1 MHRLILPDP
10 RKNIALAFQDV
21 PEARAWLAKQ
31 PRAHSQQTLAA
42 LALQVEAIDG
52 SASDDPALAV
62 ELLGLLRTAAVPL
75 QEHIEPRFVRKALP
89 LPADDHR
96 AFELVARFWYR
107 LGVAY
112 LRRYEELGIRGRSLA
127 LNRAAC
133 ALRLAAHSHFLAAYE
148 CPPALDRL
156 LLGLLALAT
165 HDDVLTRPLPDKDF
179 PHLGDATVAGHLAWA
194 FLLRL
199 IDPYRLT
206 APQLAVANRAF
217 SRWREL
223 AEFRSKPV
231 TKARAH
237 NLDLSA
243 LYGVLL
249 SNEAPRWLDIRA
261 VDRKLRKRL
270 EALQQGVSPE
280 ALKLGRELSPT
291 ACIRLLKEV
300 RHSLTIP
307 ERETAEEPGDI
318 ALAFG
323 GEDAYAV
330 LRGDYLNA
338 AGDINIDSSML
349 AHQRTAL
356 FGFDRVEQAT
366 MAIKRTEIA
375 TETWK
380 QLDDMVLRPSAGLSP
395 RRQAPCLVAANVRG
409 QARLGVLFGLQVMTD
424 DVLSGGLH
432 WYGGEVEAGWLKHAE
447 PHLQT
452 SGHIPAFLI
461 CEDEELSLV
470 LPATVGI
477 RMGVTLAIG
486 GATLER
492 LQPDE
497 VLERGIDFVRYAC
510 HAV

>member
-1 MHRLILPDP
+1 MYRLILPDP

-21 PEARAWLAKQ
+21 SEARAWLAKQ
-31 PRAHSQQTLAA
+31 PRAHPQQTLAA
-42 LALQVEAIDG
+42 LAMQVEAIDG
-52 SASDDPALAV
+52 SAGGDPALAI

-89 LPADDHR
+89 LPADDYR
-96 AFELVARFWYR
+96 AFELVARFWHR

-112 LRRYEELGIRGRSLA
+112 LRRYEELGIQGRSLA

-148 CPPALDRL
+148 CPVALDRL
-156 LLGLLALAT
+156 LLGLLALAI
-165 HDDVLTRPLPDKDF
+165 HDNVLARPLPDGDF
-179 PHLGDATVAGHLAWA
+179 PHLGAATVGGHLAWA

-206 APQLAVANRAF
+206 APQLAVANRAL

-223 AEFRSKPV
+223 AEFRSEPD
-231 TKARAH
+231 TDARAR

-243 LYGVLL
+243 LYGAPLPD
-249 SNEAPRWLDIRA
+249 EAPRWLDIRA
-261 VDRKLRKRL
+261 VDRKLRGRL
-270 EALQQGVSPE
+270 ETLQQGVSPE

-291 ACIRLLKEV
+291 ASIRLLKEV
-300 RHSLTIP
+300 RHSLSMP
-307 ERETAEEPGDI
+307 ERETGEEPGDT

-323 GEDAYAV
+323 SEDAYAV

-338 AGDINIDSSML
+338 IGDIDIDSSVL

-356 FGFDRVEQAT
+356 FGFDRAEQAT
-366 MAIKRTEIA
+366 TAIKRIEVA

-380 QLDDMVLRPSAGLSP
+380 QFDGMVLRPSVAPGP
-395 RRQAPCLVAANVRG
+395 RRQAPCLVAAHVRG
-409 QARLGVLFGLQVMTD
+409 QARLGVLFGLQVMTG

-432 WYGGEVEAGWLKHAE
+432 WYEGEIEAGWLKRTE
-447 PHLQT
+447 PRSRA

-461 CEDEELSLV
+461 CQDEELSLV
-470 LPATVGI
+470 LPATAGV
-477 RMGVTLAIG
+477 RVGVTLAIG
-486 GATLER
+486 GATLEH

-497 VLERGIDFVRYAC
+497 VLERGVDFVRYAC

>member
-1 MHRLILPDP
+1 MYRLVLPNP

-31 PRAHSQQTLAA
+31 PRAHPQQTLAA

-52 SASDDPALAV
+52 SASDPALAV

-96 AFELVARFWYR
+96 AFELVARFWHR

-112 LRRYEELGIRGRSLA
+112 LRRYEELGIQGRSLA

-156 LLGLLALAT
+156 LLSLLALAI
-165 HDDVLTRPLPDKDF
+165 HDDVLARPLPDGDF

-206 APQLAVANRAF
+206 APQLLVANRAL

-223 AEFRSKPV
+223 AEFRNEPD
-231 TKARAH
+231 TDDARARD
-237 NLDLSA
+237 LDLSA
-243 LYGVLL
+243 LYGAPLPD
-249 SNEAPRWLDIRA
+249 ETPRWLDIRA
-261 VDRKLRKRL
+261 IDRKLRKRL

-291 ACIRLLKEV
+291 ANIRLLKEI
-300 RHSLTIP
+300 RHSLTMP

-338 AGDINIDSSML
+338 AGDIDIDSSVL

-366 MAIKRTEIA
+366 TAIKRIEVTTEA
-375 TETWK
+375 WK
-380 QLDDMVLRPSAGLSP
+380 QLDGMVLRPAVDPSP
-395 RRQAPCLVAANVRG
+395 RRQAPCLVAARVRG
-409 QARLGVLFGLQVMTD
+409 QARLGVLFGLQVMTGG
-424 DVLSGGLH
+424 VLSGGLH
-432 WYGGEVEAGWLKHAE
+432 WYGGEVEAGWLKRTE
-447 PHLQT
+447 PRLRA
-452 SGHIPAFLI
+452 SGRIPAFLI

-470 LPATVGI
+470 LPATAGI
-477 RMGVTLAIG
+477 RVGVTLAIG
-486 GATLER
+486 GATLEH